1 MTLRFCTGRRRRPP
15 GLDGRRE
22 PCLVSG
28 AILAVAV
35 AHCRGHGIA
44 YANRRLTLPAPPL
57 RRGSQYCFS
66 QKQESRPGP
75 GRWHRA
81 KLPTLTFGSMG
92 LYSHHQMEETSV
104 TDAVA
109 YLRTSSAG
117 NVGSDKDSDKRQ
129 RVAIEAF
136 ARARSYSVVETFY
149 DAAVSG
155 ADPIADRPGFKSM
168 LERIAG
174 NGVRVILVE
183 SPDRFARDLAV
194 QLAGHDFLKSLGVEL
209 IPTTAPN
216 HFLEDTPTAV
226 LVRQVLGAISEFE
239 KTSLV
244 AKLRGARERKRAV
257 TGKCEGRRSHSE
269 IRPEV
274 VELARSLR
282 RRRPKGGRRSLQEIA
297 AELERLG
304 HVNSRGRPFSA
315 SAIASMLRRK

>member
-1 MTLRFCTGRRRRPP
+1 
-15 GLDGRRE
+15 
-22 PCLVSG
+22 
-28 AILAVAV
+28 
-35 AHCRGHGIA
+35 
-44 YANRRLTLPAPPL
+44 
-57 RRGSQYCFS
+57 
-66 QKQESRPGP
+66 
-75 GRWHRA
+75 
-81 KLPTLTFGSMG
+81 MG
-92 LYSHHQMEETSV
+92 KPV

-129 RVAIEAF
+129 RAAIEAF
-136 ARARSYSVVETFY
+136 AKAHAYSVVAEFY

-194 QLAGHDFLKSLGVEL
+194 QLAGHDFLESLGVEL

-257 TGKCEGRRSHSE
+257 TGKCGGRKSHAE

-274 VELARSLR
+274 VELVRSLR
-282 RRRPKGGRRSLQEIA
+282 RKRPKGGQRSLQEIA

>member
-1 MTLRFCTGRRRRPP
+1 M
-15 GLDGRRE
+15 RE
-22 PCLVSG
+22 T
-28 AILAVAV
+28 
-35 AHCRGHGIA
+35 
-44 YANRRLTLPAPPL
+44 N
-57 RRGSQYCFS
+57 
-66 QKQESRPGP
+66 
-75 GRWHRA
+75 
-81 KLPTLTFGSMG
+81 
-92 LYSHHQMEETSV
+92 V

-109 YLRTSSAG
+109 YLRTSSAA
-117 NVGSDKDSDKRQ
+117 NVGPDRDSDRRQ
-129 RVAIEAF
+129 LQAIQAF

-155 ADPIADRPGFKSM
+155 ADPIAERPGFRAM

-183 SPDRFARDLAV
+183 SPDRFPRDLAV
-194 QLAGHDFLKSLGVEL
+194 QLAGHVFLKSLGVEL

-226 LVRQVLGAISEFE
+226 LVRQVLGAMSEFE

-257 TGKCEGRRSHSE
+257 TGKCGGRRSHAE

-274 VELARSLR
+274 VALVRSLR

-315 SAIASMLRRK
+315 SAIASMLRR